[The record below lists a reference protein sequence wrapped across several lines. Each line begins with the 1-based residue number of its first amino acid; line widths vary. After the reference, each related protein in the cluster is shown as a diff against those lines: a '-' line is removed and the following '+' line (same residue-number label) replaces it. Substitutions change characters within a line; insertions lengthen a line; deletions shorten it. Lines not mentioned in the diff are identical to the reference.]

1 MLERAF
7 NHCHPSA
14 KDNRARVLQY
24 LLPVKMLIG
33 QLPTRCV
40 DSFCSTRCHLCS
52 CCCTCVL
59 GTWRR
64 TLHVTVR

>member
-14 KDNRARVLQY
+14 RDNRARVLQY

-33 QLPTRCV
+33 QLPTRCINGQQRRFFFV
-40 DSFCSTRCHLCS
+40 SPPFCFY
-52 CCCTCVL
+52 
-59 GTWRR
+59 
-64 TLHVTVR
+64 